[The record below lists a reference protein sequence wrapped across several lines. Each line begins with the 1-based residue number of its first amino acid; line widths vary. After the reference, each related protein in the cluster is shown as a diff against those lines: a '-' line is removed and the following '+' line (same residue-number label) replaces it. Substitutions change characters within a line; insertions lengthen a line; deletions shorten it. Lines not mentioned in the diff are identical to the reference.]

1 MEALINAY
9 EHYILRLANAM
20 VITNPTSQLERNLA
34 DIILEHIAVD
44 NNSLAWGLLQEAG
57 EGDGIH
63 DKTFVNAAKYL
74 IDKYEQR

>member
-9 EHYILRLANAM
+9 EHYIIRLANAM
-20 VITNPTSQLERNLA
+20 VITDPTSQLERNLA
-34 DIILEHIAVD
+34 NIILRDIVHD

-57 EGDGIH
+57 EGDGVH